1 MYNQSIK
8 INTSDRKK
16 GAIMTYRNDTFIPD
30 LLVTFGTIGA
40 IVMLVFT
47 YSSGHIQTSM
57 LLYIIAAVLITV
69 TNLITF
75 VPLYTI
81 AFIILKLLGSLTFGW
96 PWIILMILIDALLE
110 ISVNNVRSQV

>member
-1 MYNQSIK
+1 
-8 INTSDRKK
+8 
-16 GAIMTYRNDTFIPD
+16 MTYRNDTFFLD

-57 LLYIIAAVLITV
+57 LIYIIAAVVLTV

-75 VPLYTI
+75 APLYTI
-81 AFIILKLLGSLTFGW
+81 AFIFLKLIGSLTLGW
-96 PWIILMILIDALLE
+96 PWIILIILIDAFLE